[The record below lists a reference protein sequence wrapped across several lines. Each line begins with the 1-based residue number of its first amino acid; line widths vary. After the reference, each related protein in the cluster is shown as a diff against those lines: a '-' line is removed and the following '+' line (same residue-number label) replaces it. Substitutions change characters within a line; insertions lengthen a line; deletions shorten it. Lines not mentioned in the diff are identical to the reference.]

1 MTEPSVSSVID
12 IVHKAAKPLYNLI
25 KVTGPF
31 LIAQSK
37 TAVEN
42 YSDFKLNKARLEAI
56 SSLLKEEVK
65 NISADRSMI
74 REKTINSSGLERIR
88 AQEDYNLLTKEINK
102 LSTIDKVKDFIN
114 NDNDIENDIE
124 IGDGWIEKFNELA
137 SSLNEE
143 WRKQLLAK
151 AFSLELQKTNSINIL
166 TLNSIASF
174 DEKTFRL
181 FGFIVNSSIRL
192 YEINFLPQID
202 YDREFVINGQ
212 AMKMSAIIYNLK
224 HLNLVTFDEDSF
236 INMQDKDIYIRYG
249 RRVLQIKYPKPCIPP
264 AFHIKMNSFTPLG
277 NSIAN
282 LYTRNLNS
290 FGNENFNTLL
300 QEAKNKHY
308 IFSEIEMSQQLH
320 DELGN

>member
-192 YEINFLPQID
+192 YEINFLP
-202 YDREFVINGQ
+202 
-212 AMKMSAIIYNLK
+212 
-224 HLNLVTFDEDSF
+224 
-236 INMQDKDIYIRYG
+236 
-249 RRVLQIKYPKPCIPP
+249 
-264 AFHIKMNSFTPLG
+264 
-277 NSIAN
+277 
-282 LYTRNLNS
+282 
-290 FGNENFNTLL
+290 
-300 QEAKNKHY
+300 
-308 IFSEIEMSQQLH
+308 
-320 DELGN
+320 